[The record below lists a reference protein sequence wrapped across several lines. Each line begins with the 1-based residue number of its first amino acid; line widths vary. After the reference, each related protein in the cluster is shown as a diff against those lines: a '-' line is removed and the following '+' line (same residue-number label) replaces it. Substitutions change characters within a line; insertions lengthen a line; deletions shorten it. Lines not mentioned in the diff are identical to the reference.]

1 MIVVSALML
10 PVMIVRFYMG
20 WFEMV
25 LIDLPLIA
33 ASFWSISAFYVVAQR
48 ELYPRNWKRTILF
61 LPALMAAGVAL
72 TIINTKA
79 FFEALIGYQT
89 AFARTAKYGVQ
100 KTPQA
105 NLQYRRRSGWLP
117 YAELLAGVAFLAIVV
132 YAIRSYNYLA
142 IPFLL
147 LFVGGYFWAGVTT
160 LWNEY
165 QGKLAFDRE
174 RALAAQQQA
183 QAAKA

>member
-1 MIVVSALML
+1 ML

-79 FFEALIGYQT
+79 VFEALVGYQT
-89 AFARTAKYGVQ
+89 AFARTAKYGAQ
-100 KTPQA
+100 KTTLA

-117 YAELLAGVAFLAIVV
+117 YAELAAGSGFLAIVV
-132 YAIRSYNYLA
+132 YAIQSYNYLA

-147 LFVGGYFWAGVTT
+147 LFVGGYFWAGAPRC
-160 LWNEY
+160 
-165 QGKLAFDRE
+165 GKNI
-174 RALAAQQQA
+174 RASWPSSASAH
-183 QAAKA
+183 